1 MIKAISPGSVI
12 QLYQTREKG
21 EIAMKKYIGADV
33 HTKNTMYCVKDE
45 EGNIVDMQRLPNDEV
60 MAEEYLKLF
69 GPEMVVGFES
79 VTNWGWM
86 ADVVER
92 SGGVARM
99 GHPLHLQKGKPRG
112 KKTDGV
118 DAEWMAELLRLN
130 SWPDAYLAS
139 YDCRVARE
147 MYRTHV
153 MLSQNITRLKNR
165 LSAVLHKTN
174 IRKPYKDVFCKSG
187 RKWLSSL
194 KIEPAYR
201 EEIASLL
208 RVIECMEQEMKIIEE
223 MEPEGW
229 LDGTAYFYLRSMPGV
244 GDFIARFILAEAGD
258 LRRFHSA
265 GAFSAWC
272 GLAPG
277 VDISDETVRHKKL
290 RKGSKWLRWAYFMA
304 ATRAVRQRGR
314 LQRQFLRISI
324 KKGYFP
330 AIMAVAREM
339 SVISYCMI
347 TRNQGYYEPICFAG
361 QGRKNARSA

>member
-1 MIKAISPGSVI
+1 
-12 QLYQTREKG
+12 
-21 EIAMKKYIGADV
+21 MKKYIGADV
-33 HTKNTMYCVKDE
+33 HTKNTVYCVKDE
-45 EGNIVDMQRLPNDEV
+45 EGNIVDMQRLVNDDV
-60 MAEEYLKLF
+60 LVEEYLKSF

-92 SGGVARM
+92 SGGEARM

-139 YDCRVARE
+139 YDCRIARE

-153 MLSQNITRLKNR
+153 TLSQNITRLKNR
-165 LSAVLHKTN
+165 LSAVLHKVN
-174 IRKPYKDVFCKSG
+174 VRKPYKDIFCKGG
-187 RKWLSSL
+187 RKWLTRL
-194 KIEPAYR
+194 DIEPAYR

-208 RVIECMEQEMKIIEE
+208 RVIECMEQEMRVIEA

-229 LDGTAYFYLRSMPGV
+229 LDETAYFYLRSMPGV
-244 GDFIARFILAEAGD
+244 GDFIARFILCEAGD
-258 LRRFHSA
+258 IRRFHSA
-265 GAFSAWC
+265 EAFSAWC

-277 VDISDETVRHKKL
+277 VDKSDETVRRKKL
-290 RKGSKWLRWAYFMA
+290 RCGSKWLRWAYFMA

-314 LQRQFLRISI
+314 LQKQFLRLSV

-347 TRNQGYYEPICFAG
+347 TRDKGYYEPISFTG
-361 QGRKNARSA
+361 QGRRNARSA